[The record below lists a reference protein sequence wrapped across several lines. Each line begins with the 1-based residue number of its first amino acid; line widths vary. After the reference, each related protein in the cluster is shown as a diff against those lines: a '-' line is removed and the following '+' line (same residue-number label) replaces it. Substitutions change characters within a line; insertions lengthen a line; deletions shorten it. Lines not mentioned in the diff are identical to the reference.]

1 MIDPTGQ
8 VIAELRA
15 ASAVTAI
22 VGDRVRGKEPAGG
35 DRPPM
40 VIVTRMSGD
49 RDPGSTN
56 SRGAGLQEVLFGIKC
71 YGTTAQQAA
80 QLYGAC
86 SDALHRRG
94 PRVDASARAIFSSHD
109 DMSSSS
115 GNDPGTNWPWVDFT
129 ARIVAAAE
137 AVA

>member
-15 ASAVTAI
+15 ASPVAAI
-22 VGDRVRGKEPAGG
+22 VGDRVRGVEPTTG

-49 RDPGSTN
+49 RDPGGSN
-56 SRGAGLQEVLFGIKC
+56 ARGAGLQEVLFGIKC
-71 YGTTAQQAA
+71 YGTTPAQAA

-86 SDALHRRG
+86 SDALHRRA
-94 PRVDASARAIFSSHD
+94 PRVDASGRAIFSSHD

-115 GNDPGTNWPWVDFT
+115 GKDPGTNWPWVDFT
-129 ARIVAAAE
+129 ARVVAAAE